1 MSAPR
6 RAAGLSDAAERAGLA
21 LMRRADPETAHGLA
35 LRALNLRHA
44 AGLSP
49 ERGPVTGPGLARR
62 VFGLEFPNPVG
73 IAPGFDKNAV
83 AMEAALA
90 AGPGFMEIGGVTRA
104 RRRAIRARACSG

>member
-62 VFGLEFPNPVG
+62 LEEEGYAWLEDGG
-73 IAPGFDKNAV
+73 IAEMANA
-83 AMEAALA
+83 L
-90 AGPGFMEIGGVTRA
+90 
-104 RRRAIRARACSG
+104 